1 MATRVRRGP
10 PLTQEEIVAAALAI
24 ADTEGLE
31 AISMRKLAAK
41 LGVGAMTL
49 YHHVADKQELLLLM
63 SDAIGAELLIEGEY
77 PTHWRDALRAIAHNT
92 RGAHERHPWLLDS
105 VSQRPGPTA
114 NSLRH
119 IEQSITAVAGL
130 DVDPDV
136 AGTMVLA
143 TDDYVIG
150 YVTREAAMA
159 RMRASS
165 QFSFLT
171 DRVADLLD
179 SGEFPL
185 LAKVA
190 GDADA
195 FEPPPGRFERGLE
208 WLFDGMEAEIA
219 RSASR

>member
-24 ADTEGLE
+24 ADSEGLD
-31 AISMRKLAAK
+31 AISMRKLAAD

-49 YHHVADKQELLLLM
+49 YHHVEDKQELLLLM
-63 SDAIGAELLIEGEY
+63 SDAISAELLIEGEF
-77 PTHWRDALRAIAHNT
+77 PSHWRDALRAIAHNT
-92 RGAHERHPWLLDS
+92 RAAHERHPWLLDS

-119 IEQSITAVAGL
+119 IEQSIEAVAGL

-136 AGTMVLA
+136 ASTMVLA

-150 YVTREAAMA
+150 YVMREAAMSKMRAKGQFA
-159 RMRASS
+159 RMSE
-165 QFSFLT
+165 L
-171 DRVADLLD
+171 VEDLLAT
-179 SGEFPL
+179 GEYPR
-185 LAKVA
+185 LAAIA
-190 GDADA
+190 GDRQA

-208 WLFDGMEAEIA
+208 WLFDGMEKALAEK
-219 RSASR
+219 R